1 MDKPQLY
8 GTPLSHFTRKIRILL
23 HELGVGFEFVRT
35 PNLLEASAASYGANP
50 LMRIPT
56 LVHGGTTVI
65 ESDHIA
71 RYLVE
76 RYDPADRF
84 AVRTPS
90 VAAMNRLAVVN
101 GIMSH
106 EVTLILAR
114 RGGLEDLES
123 VAYFRKL
130 FGSIASGLA
139 WLDREVDPEA
149 DGFDYADIVTLCLW
163 DHITHYQLVPGL
175 DGYRRL
181 AARAARF
188 GGRDSVASTAP
199 AASLVAAADA
209 AVTSTST
216 PGQPR

>member
-1 MDKPQLY
+1 MTLLLH

-23 HELGVGFEFVRT
+23 HELGVSFGFVRT
-35 PNLLEASAASYGANP
+35 PNLLEASAEVYGANP

-56 LVHGGTTVI
+56 LVDGDTMLI

-76 RYDPADRF
+76 KHDPADRF
-84 AVRTPS
+84 SVRAPG
-90 VAAMNRLAVVN
+90 VAAMNRLAVLN
-101 GIMSH
+101 GIMAH

-114 RGGLEDLES
+114 RGGLEELEG

-130 FGSIASGLA
+130 LRSIASGLA
-139 WLDREVDPEA
+139 WLDRELEPEP
-149 DGFDYADIVTLCLW
+149 GSFDYVDIATICMW

-175 DGYRRL
+175 DGYRRI

-188 GGRDSVASTAP
+188 AGRDAVARTTP
-199 AASLVAAADA
+199 AASLAA
-209 AVTSTST
+209 
-216 PGQPR
+216 G